1 MIIEL
6 SRVDNRYYLKLDG
19 KFVIDPRF
27 IYTHI
32 QAGQE
37 KFNHIKEIV
46 SKFGEVDYEIGNI
59 NSPYEETILNSVEI
73 NKGDR
78 LFINNKISGR
88 LIVKK

>member
-46 SKFGEVDYEIGNI
+46 SKF
-59 NSPYEETILNSVEI
+59 
-73 NKGDR
+73 
-78 LFINNKISGR
+78 
-88 LIVKK
+88 